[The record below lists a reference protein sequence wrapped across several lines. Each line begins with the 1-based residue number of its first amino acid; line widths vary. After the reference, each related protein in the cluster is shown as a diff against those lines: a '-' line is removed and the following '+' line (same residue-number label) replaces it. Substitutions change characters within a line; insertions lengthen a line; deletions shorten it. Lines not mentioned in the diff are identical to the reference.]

1 MPELDKRTATITV
14 DLATGQV
21 LVTMPYKP
29 AAIAELK
36 FQIPSRYR
44 QYNAEL
50 KRWEVSVEYAPHVT
64 RILEAYYE
72 RIQSGFI

>member
-14 DLATGQV
+14 DLATGKV

-36 FQIPSRYR
+36 YQVPGRYR
-44 QYNAEL
+44 TYNAET
-50 KRWEVSVEYAPHVT
+50 KQWEVSVEYAPHVT
-64 RILEAYYE
+64 RILEAFYE